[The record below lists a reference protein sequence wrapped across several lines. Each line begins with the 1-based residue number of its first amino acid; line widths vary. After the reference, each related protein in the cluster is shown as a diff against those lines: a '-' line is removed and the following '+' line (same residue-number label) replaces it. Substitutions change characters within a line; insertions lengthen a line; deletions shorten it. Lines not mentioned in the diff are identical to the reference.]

1 MGHADRMD
9 RCPSCGAEFADR
21 TLDSVKAGQR
31 RQLRRCPSCQRLATR
46 ETPTDDWTDAGTD
59 PSLDYLFDW
68 QPKPLPEP
76 WYLVP
81 AEQRTA
87 LETELQTE
95 LGPQHP
101 LFGQKPI
108 AVARCAACDDVIF
121 SIEAEPAA
129 SPRCTSPGGEVP
141 NRLLGPGSDSWT
153 CPCPRA
159 SQHTNTEL
167 I

>member
-1 MGHADRMD
+1 MD

-21 TLDSVKAGQR
+21 SLESVRAGQR

-81 AEQRTA
+81 LEQRTA
-87 LETELQTE
+87 LEAELQAE

-101 LFGQKPI
+101 LFGQKAI
-108 AVARCAACDDVIF
+108 AVARCPACDDVIF
-121 SIEAEPAA
+121 SIEAEPARFA
-129 SPRCTSPGGEVP
+129 QVHLTWRRGTEPPPWPRFRFLDLPLSTSITAHE
-141 NRLLGPGSDSWT
+141 
-153 CPCPRA
+153 
-159 SQHTNTEL
+159 H
-167 I
+167 